1 MVLTG
6 LPRRV
11 AAGSAFGF
19 ALPCLFAGAAAAA
32 GPAPESSARD
42 LPAMLRDAQRI
53 QQADAAAWRRF
64 RFSREARMESLGP
77 EGQITVREETLSEV
91 TPLVDGFDERLLRI
105 DGREPTDEEI
115 ARHRQKEP
123 FARHYRA
130 VRAGASDAEEEGGYS
145 LASLLRLSSYRYAG
159 REMVGGAECHR
170 LDFQPDPE
178 PKEQSLEAR
187 VAGAMAGSL
196 WLTVDG
202 LHLIR
207 ARAASVRPVPLT
219 LGLVSVRSLAVELES
234 AQVAPGIWL
243 PRRVAV
249 KSDVRIVFLTQ
260 VRRRVITYSGHA
272 PVRVVEPR

>member
-1 MVLTG
+1 MVLT
-6 LPRRV
+6 
-11 AAGSAFGF
+11 
-19 ALPCLFAGAAAAA
+19 CLFASAVAAA
-32 GPAPESSARD
+32 GPAPEPAPPD
-42 LPAMLRDAQRI
+42 LPTLLRDAQRI

-64 RFSREARMESLGP
+64 RFSREARVERLGP
-77 EGQITVREETLSEV
+77 EGQVTVREETLSEV
-91 TPLVDGFDERLLRI
+91 TPLVDSFDERLLRI
-105 DGREPTDEEI
+105 DGRDPTDEEI

-130 VRAGASDAEEEGGYS
+130 LRAGGGDMEEEGGYS

-159 REMVGGAECHR
+159 REMVGGAESHR

-219 LGLVSVRSLAVELES
+219 LGLVSVRSLALELES
-234 AQVAPGIWL
+234 AEVAPGTWL
-243 PRRVAV
+243 PRRVVV
-249 KSDVRIVFLTQ
+249 KSDVRIVFLSQ
-260 VRRRVITYSGHA
+260 ARRRVITYSRHA
-272 PVRVVEPR
+272 PMRVIEPR